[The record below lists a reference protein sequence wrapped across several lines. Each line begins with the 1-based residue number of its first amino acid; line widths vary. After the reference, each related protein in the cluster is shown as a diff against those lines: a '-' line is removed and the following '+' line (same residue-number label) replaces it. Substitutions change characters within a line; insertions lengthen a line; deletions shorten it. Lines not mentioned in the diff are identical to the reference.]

1 MVLGEAFHRQV
12 VNRLAA
18 RLEKDEKHAML
29 IFVPENIRYVTGI
42 AFASSDRPT
51 AACVWSDRRVALFV
65 PQLDAEFASTG
76 SIRDIRWYAE
86 YPGETSPIVWMAREA
101 GGPLVVDQVSAI
113 EWKGVQ
119 EEIEESEIADYVA
132 ELRLIKSQPEIDLIK
147 RACDFSDLA
156 LERIFARLTSG
167 SSERDALHEI
177 LGVIDTIMRTELGE
191 LYDPLSRPISGV
203 LRSGTRAGYPHA
215 PTSHRT
221 LSRNDTVTVE
231 FTASVAGYHAKSGA
245 TFFVGDP
252 LRDVVRWVETSM
264 AAQEAAREAMLPGAT
279 AEAVDQAARKVIER
293 AGLSGMIRHRTGH
306 GIGLSTHEAPWL
318 VRAQT
323 TTLRPGMVLVNQP
336 GIYVTGRT
344 GVRNCETIVI
354 EEEAPRVLNPRI
366 ERWNTPEARLKE
378 F

>member
-12 VNRLAA
+12 VNRLAE

-29 IFVPENIRYVTGI
+29 IFSPENIRYVTGI
-42 AFASSDRPT
+42 AFAPSDRPA

-76 SIRDIRWYAE
+76 STRDIRWYAE
-86 YPGETSPIVWMAREA
+86 YPGETSPVVWMAREA
-101 GGPLVVDQVSAI
+101 GGPLVVDTIAAA

-119 EEIEESEIADYVA
+119 EEIEESELADYVA

-177 LGVIDTIMRTELGE
+177 LGVIDTIMRSELGE

-215 PTSHRT
+215 ATSHRT

-264 AAQEAAREAMLPGAT
+264 AAQDAAREAMIPGAT
-279 AEAVDQAARKVIER
+279 AEGVDQAARKVIER
-293 AGLSGMIRHRTGH
+293 AGLSGMVRHRTGH

-318 VRAQT
+318 VRGQT
-323 TTLRPGMVLVNQP
+323 TTLQPGMVLLNQP

-344 GVRNCETIVI
+344 GVRNCETVVI
-354 EEEAPRVLNPRI
+354 EEEAARVLNPRI
-366 ERWNTPEARLKE
+366 DRWRTPEARLKE